1 MRVQNSTLS
10 QPFWVWLLLPKLE
23 RGLEQGQ
30 GFRHGVRACAGT
42 HTHACVPSTRL
53 VLAISFFSL
62 VGGLVGSCISEFAC
76 GLLGEQLWL
85 QVSKESSV

>member
-23 RGLEQGQ
+23 RGLEEGQ
-30 GFRHGVRACAGT
+30 GFRHGVRACACT
-42 HTHACVPSTRL
+42 HTHTRL
-53 VLAISFFSL
+53 CSFYKIGVSHSLL
-62 VGGLVGSCISEFAC
+62 VGGLVGSRILEFAC